1 MPARR
6 TLCLQIK
13 NMDTDAVVST
23 MSVSGWMLVFPMPRS
38 GLRENGPRSSGER
51 PLVLGRAGPK
61 DTGTLAF
68 VFGGGQKTFTAG
80 TEKYVLIGAKKYI
93 DRFGLDMQPP
103 PLIIGER
110 GCYNTLFLKLLYV
123 KT

>member
-1 MPARR
+1 MLLFP
-6 TLCLQIK
+6 LCLCQVGCSLP
-13 NMDTDAVVST
+13 DASF
-23 MSVSGWMLVFPMPRS
+23 G
-38 GLRENGPRSSGER
+38 SSGER

-103 PLIIGER
+103 PLIIGEG